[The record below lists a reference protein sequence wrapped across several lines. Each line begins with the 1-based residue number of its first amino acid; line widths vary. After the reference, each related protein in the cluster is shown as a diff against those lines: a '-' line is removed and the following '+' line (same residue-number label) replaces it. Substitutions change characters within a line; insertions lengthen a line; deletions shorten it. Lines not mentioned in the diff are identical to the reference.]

1 MKKLMVLALCGGMFN
16 QAMAQEKCA
25 TTRLLQQQ
33 IDAHPGYA
41 AMRAHY
47 REHSIE
53 QAAFYTKSKAQMKTT
68 QNEKIPVV
76 FHVILNTPAM
86 NFLGG
91 NNGIIQRAMDQI
103 SVLNEDFNAL
113 NADKT
118 KIPAAFAGLQG
129 TAGFTFG
136 LAHRKPDGTS
146 TSGVEIL
153 NTTTT
158 SFAAG
163 TNGGSLPKSTTTNGL
178 DPWDPNRY
186 LNIWIVNI
194 TENGIL
200 GYTIPPSFVNFG
212 YTIQEIGVVIDY
224 GAFGKR
230 GGSIQNFTPTTNDRG
245 RTTTHEV
252 GHFFELEHIFG
263 GGAGCPG
270 SGDYDD
276 GIADTP
282 PQNDATYNS
291 SFSGST
297 IPFPLTDAC
306 TPSAPGIMWM
316 NFMDY
321 PDDTSMYLFSQGQVN
336 YMRSK
341 MGSGVLNSLTLH
353 PELLD
358 WPTAVASVT
367 PEKEISVYPNP
378 TTGRITISIGNNER
392 LNQIDVVNVVGT
404 VVRSIK
410 VSDLAISNYDID
422 LSGISKG
429 VYMVR
434 CTFADGTI
442 TKKIVLQ

>member
-1 MKKLMVLALCGGMFN
+1 MLALCGGIIH

-25 TTRLLQQQ
+25 TTELLQQQ
-33 IDAHPGYA
+33 IDAHPEYA

-47 REHSIE
+47 REHSAE
-53 QAAFYTKSKAQMKTT
+53 QAALYTKSRAQMKTT

-91 NNGIIQRAMDQI
+91 NSGIMQRAIDQI
-103 SVLNEDFNAL
+103 NVLNEDFNAV

-118 KIPAAFAGLQG
+118 KIPAAFASLQG
-129 TAGFTFG
+129 SASFTFG

-146 TSGVEIL
+146 TSGVEIQ
-153 NTTTT
+153 NTTTA
-158 SFAAG
+158 SFSAG
-163 TNGGSLPKSTTTNGL
+163 NGGSAPKSTTTNGL
-178 DPWDPNRY
+178 DPWDPNKY

-200 GYTIPPSFVNFG
+200 GYTIPPSFLNFG
-212 YTIQEIGVVIDY
+212 YTLQELGVVIDY

-230 GGSIQNFTPTTNDRG
+230 GGSIQNFTPNTNDGG

-291 SFSGST
+291 SFAGSH

-321 PDDTSMYLFSQGQVN
+321 PDDSSMYMFSQGQVN
-336 YMRSK
+336 YMRSQ

-358 WPTAVASVT
+358 WPTAVNNIT
-367 PEKEISVYPNP
+367 LDREISIYPNP
-378 TTGRITISIGNNER
+378 TSGRFTISAGNGSY
-392 LNQIDVVNVVGT
+392 LNQVDIVNVVGT
-404 VVRSIK
+404 TVRSIK
-410 VSDLAISNYDID
+410 VSNPGISNYDVD
-422 LSGISKG
+422 LTGFSRG

-434 CTFADGTI
+434 CTFADGTV